1 MTDTLD
7 WHEWPEP
14 EPHRPPVT
22 PHPVPLHESEPG
34 LTDEEVL
41 PLREDWWRG
50 PIKTAEQ
57 V

>member
-22 PHPVPLHESEPG
+22 PHPVPLHETEPG

-41 PLREDWWRG
+41 PLAEDWWKGSALIRFR
-50 PIKTAEQ
+50 
-57 V
+57 